1 MVESN
6 TMSEDVIERG
16 IVKQSPSPSS
26 VDETL
31 GKYGDVVSDASSSRF
46 GSQCQHNTFAFRS
59 GKIAQKWKDKEYSL
73 KYWGLDTL
81 FTELNDTSITRS
93 QNVVGKPQ
101 KSIIS

>member
-46 GSQCQHNTFAFRS
+46 GSRKVAS
-59 GKIAQKWKDKEYSL
+59 DEIS
-73 KYWGLDTL
+73 
-81 FTELNDTSITRS
+81 S
-93 QNVVGKPQ
+93 
-101 KSIIS
+101 KSFY

>member
-1 MVESN
+1 MAEHFSAPHLSIGINNSEDKDKDNSGHVHMVESN

-46 GSQCQHNTFAFRS
+46 GSQCQHTQFLET
-59 GKIAQKWKDKEYSL
+59 IAVHSPCNRE
-73 KYWGLDTL
+73 
-81 FTELNDTSITRS
+81 R
-93 QNVVGKPQ
+93 
-101 KSIIS
+101 